1 MKYRNVQTGEVRN
14 FNCTISGKMW
24 EPIKAPVPVDEVTE
38 KKPVKKTIKKVR

>member
-14 FNCTISGKMW
+14 FNCTISGKNW
-24 EPIKAPVPVDEVTE
+24 EPEKAPISVEEISE